1 MILLIASFFLFGTLI
16 FEHGRD
22 LTRMILTGV
31 ILGTLFRSLTSFA
44 TRMIDPNEYAHI
56 QIASYAS
63 FNSFDMDLLYIGVAI
78 IIICLIFVWTIRH
91 RLDVISLGYNVAINL
106 GENVRAV
113 QLLAL
118 AVIAILVSVSTALV
132 GPIAFLGLLVVSIAH
147 LLTPSPYHSTLL
159 LSSGLISCI
168 ILVGGQT
175 IMERVLGL
183 STPLAVVIDF
193 VGGLVFLLLLLQR
206 LKKMI
211 SIRNLSH
218 QLGQQQILNNLRLT
232 IPKGKV
238 TALVGA
244 NGAGKSTLLSLIA
257 RLMKLQAG
265 QILIDNMSVGDTPN
279 DALARKLSIL
289 PQSIQMEPRLT
300 VRELVSF
307 GRYPH
312 AKGRMQKLDWDKVD
326 EALAVLDLNDLADRQ
341 LDTLSGGQRQ
351 RAYVAMTYAQDTDYM
366 LLDEPLNNMDIAASR
381 SLMRVLRD
389 CANIMGARS

>member
-1 MILLIASFFLFGTLI
+1 
-16 FEHGRD
+16 
-22 LTRMILTGV
+22 
-31 ILGTLFRSLTSFA
+31 
-44 TRMIDPNEYAHI
+44 
-56 QIASYAS
+56 
-63 FNSFDMDLLYIGVAI
+63 
-78 IIICLIFVWTIRH
+78 
-91 RLDVISLGYNVAINL
+91 
-106 GENVRAV
+106 
-113 QLLAL
+113 
-118 AVIAILVSVSTALV
+118 
-132 GPIAFLGLLVVSIAH
+132 
-147 LLTPSPYHSTLL
+147 
-159 LSSGLISCI
+159 
-168 ILVGGQT
+168 
-175 IMERVLGL
+175 
-183 STPLAVVIDF
+183 
-193 VGGLVFLLLLLQR
+193 
-206 LKKMI
+206 MI
-211 SIRNLSH
+211 SIRNVTH
-218 QLGQQQILNNLRLT
+218 QLGQQQILNDLSLT

-312 AKGRMQKLDWDKVD
+312 AKGRMQQADWDKVD
-326 EALAVLDLNDLADRQ
+326 EALKVLDLNDLADRQ

-389 CANIMGARS
+389 LCEHHGRTIVIVLHDINYASSYADNVVAMADGQIDQEGTPLDVVDSAFLQRIYGTEAKVHILDNRPFVQV

>member
-1 MILLIASFFLFGTLI
+1 
-16 FEHGRD
+16 
-22 LTRMILTGV
+22 
-31 ILGTLFRSLTSFA
+31 
-44 TRMIDPNEYAHI
+44 
-56 QIASYAS
+56 
-63 FNSFDMDLLYIGVAI
+63 
-78 IIICLIFVWTIRH
+78 
-91 RLDVISLGYNVAINL
+91 
-106 GENVRAV
+106 
-113 QLLAL
+113 
-118 AVIAILVSVSTALV
+118 
-132 GPIAFLGLLVVSIAH
+132 
-147 LLTPSPYHSTLL
+147 
-159 LSSGLISCI
+159 
-168 ILVGGQT
+168 
-175 IMERVLGL
+175 
-183 STPLAVVIDF
+183 
-193 VGGLVFLLLLLQR
+193 
-206 LKKMI
+206 MI

-389 CANIMGARS
+389 LCEHHGRTIVIVLHDINYASSYADNVVALADGQIDQEGAPLDVVDSAFLQRIYGTQAKVHILDNRPFVQV

>member
-1 MILLIASFFLFGTLI
+1 
-16 FEHGRD
+16 
-22 LTRMILTGV
+22 
-31 ILGTLFRSLTSFA
+31 
-44 TRMIDPNEYAHI
+44 
-56 QIASYAS
+56 
-63 FNSFDMDLLYIGVAI
+63 
-78 IIICLIFVWTIRH
+78 
-91 RLDVISLGYNVAINL
+91 
-106 GENVRAV
+106 
-113 QLLAL
+113 
-118 AVIAILVSVSTALV
+118 
-132 GPIAFLGLLVVSIAH
+132 
-147 LLTPSPYHSTLL
+147 
-159 LSSGLISCI
+159 
-168 ILVGGQT
+168 
-175 IMERVLGL
+175 
-183 STPLAVVIDF
+183 
-193 VGGLVFLLLLLQR
+193 
-206 LKKMI
+206 MI

-257 RLMKLQAG
+257 RLMKLQDG
-265 QILIDNMSVGDTPN
+265 QILIDNMSVGDTSN

-326 EALAVLDLNDLADRQ
+326 EALTVLDLTDLADRQ

-389 CANIMGARS
+389 LCEHHGRTIVIVLHDINYASGYADNVVALADGQIDQEGTPLDVVDSAFLQRIYGTKAKVHILDNRPFVQV

>member
-1 MILLIASFFLFGTLI
+1 MPVKRMSILALLLVVSMIAYMTIGARGNWDFVLAFRSAKLLAIIAVGIAVSTSTLLFQTIAQNRILTPSIMGFDALYVLIITLMVFFMGGQGMLSIGAYGMFALNTLILLIASFLLFGTLI
-16 FEHGRD
+16 FEQGRD

-44 TRMIDPNEYAHI
+44 TRMIDPNEYAHT

-91 RLDVISLGYNVAINL
+91 RLDVISLGYDVAINL
-106 GENVRAV
+106 GENVRGV

-118 AVIAILVSVSTALV
+118 AIIAILVSVSTALV

-206 LKKMI
+206 LKK
-211 SIRNLSH
+211 
-218 QLGQQQILNNLRLT
+218 
-232 IPKGKV
+232 
-238 TALVGA
+238 
-244 NGAGKSTLLSLIA
+244 
-257 RLMKLQAG
+257 
-265 QILIDNMSVGDTPN
+265 
-279 DALARKLSIL
+279 
-289 PQSIQMEPRLT
+289 
-300 VRELVSF
+300 
-307 GRYPH
+307 
-312 AKGRMQKLDWDKVD
+312 
-326 EALAVLDLNDLADRQ
+326 
-341 LDTLSGGQRQ
+341 
-351 RAYVAMTYAQDTDYM
+351 
-366 LLDEPLNNMDIAASR
+366 
-381 SLMRVLRD
+381 
-389 CANIMGARS
+389 

>member
-1 MILLIASFFLFGTLI
+1 
-16 FEHGRD
+16 
-22 LTRMILTGV
+22 
-31 ILGTLFRSLTSFA
+31 
-44 TRMIDPNEYAHI
+44 
-56 QIASYAS
+56 
-63 FNSFDMDLLYIGVAI
+63 
-78 IIICLIFVWTIRH
+78 
-91 RLDVISLGYNVAINL
+91 
-106 GENVRAV
+106 
-113 QLLAL
+113 
-118 AVIAILVSVSTALV
+118 
-132 GPIAFLGLLVVSIAH
+132 
-147 LLTPSPYHSTLL
+147 
-159 LSSGLISCI
+159 
-168 ILVGGQT
+168 
-175 IMERVLGL
+175 
-183 STPLAVVIDF
+183 
-193 VGGLVFLLLLLQR
+193 
-206 LKKMI
+206 MI

-218 QLGQQQILNNLRLT
+218 QLGNQSVLNGLSLT

-257 RLMKLQAG
+257 RLMKLQDG

-312 AKGRMQKLDWDKVD
+312 AKGRMQAADWEKVE
-326 EALAVLDLNDLADRQ
+326 EAIKVLDLTDLADRQ

-389 CANIMGARS
+389 LCEHHGRTIVIVLHDINYASGYADNVVAMADGQIDKEGTPLDVVDSAFLQRIYGTKAKVHILDNRPFVQV